1 VRVTGSSPL
10 AAEPRGAKP
19 AIEVLFVGHST
30 TLVDLGGVRI
40 LTDPCLGARLGPL
53 RRHGPTPDPQRLVAD
68 VVVVSHGHPDHF
80 SRRSLGQLP
89 GRPMLVVPKGLAA
102 SLRRTHSIDLE
113 AHELVAG
120 ESVVIGDLAIR
131 ATPAR
136 HWVSPGAPR
145 AAPLGFVL
153 ERNGRRVYFA
163 GDTATFDAMAEIVGT
178 VDLALLPVGTWGPHR
193 GPGHLNPRTAAEA
206 IRALRAPAA
215 IPIHWGTLYPV
226 GLHRVWRRPLD
237 EPGPRFAALAR
248 ELAPDVEV
256 RILRPGE
263 ATTFA

>member
-1 VRVTGSSPL
+1 VRVTESSPL
-10 AAEPRGAKP
+10 AAEPREAKA

-40 LTDPCLGARLGPL
+40 LTDPCLGSRLGPL
-53 RRHGPTPDPQRLVAD
+53 RRHGPPPDPQRLVAD

-80 SRRSLGQLP
+80 SPRSLGQLP
-89 GRPMLVVPKGLAA
+89 GRPMLVVPKGLAG
-102 SLRRTHSIDLE
+102 SVRRTRSLELE
-113 AHELVAG
+113 AKELVAG
-120 ESVVIGDLAIR
+120 EAVDLGDLTVRAI
-131 ATPAR
+131 AAR
-136 HWVSPGAPR
+136 HWVSPGAPH
-145 AAPLGFVL
+145 AAPVGYVL
-153 ERNGRRVYFA
+153 EHDARRVYFA
-163 GDTATFDAMAEIVGT
+163 GDTAAFDAMAQMVGV

-193 GPGHLNPRTAAEA
+193 GPGHLGPRSAAEA
-206 IRALRAPAA
+206 VRKLRPAAA

-248 ELAPDVEV
+248 EIASDVDV
-256 RILRPGE
+256 RVLRPGE